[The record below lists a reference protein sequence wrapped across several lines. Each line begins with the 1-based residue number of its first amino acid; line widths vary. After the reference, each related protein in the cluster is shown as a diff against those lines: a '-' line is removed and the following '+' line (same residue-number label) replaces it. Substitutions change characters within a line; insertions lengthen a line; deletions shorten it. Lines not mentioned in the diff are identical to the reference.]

1 MSLTKVSYSMIEGAT
16 ANVLDFGAVGNGVAN
31 DTAAIQAAIDYFG
44 GNQGTVFFP
53 NGSYKLG
60 SNVTGASNITLLGY
74 GAEIV
79 CNGFGFNFANRTDV
93 TIDGL
98 FFNQTFVTG
107 TPTTITSG
115 TNRLTVKNCYFY
127 GGGFYGIALSGDD
140 HSIIN
145 NRFTDTPSQS
155 HVVQN
160 STYNT
165 IITGNQFF
173 DIGLGYNLL
182 VRNSFGTTISNNT
195 FKNITNNPIFLDT
208 GTIKATV
215 TNNVLLNCG
224 DNGILTGNDLSGSI
238 PEFITIANNVID
250 DSPDAGIGIIYGE
263 NITIANN
270 VLTNNGATGA
280 EGYNS
285 GIYLSGNAKYVSITG
300 NTLNNRSYNP
310 SAVYGIYAFYADTG
324 ADTTQTTYIQIANNV
339 YSGYASGRNLQ
350 IPFSAGGV
358 SWQPAKM
365 QILEGASREYPSN
378 ANLNFEAW
386 ASTLPDNITG
396 LTTFGFSG
404 SGATC
409 TKETSTVVYGNS
421 AKIVGGAGAGILS
434 ATLTALNFFEEPCL
448 VEVTAFVKPNSASDG
463 GYVELGASISGGS
476 PAPSQKVTFGGDTG
490 DWRAVTL
497 RMVVGDTSNLNIKFV
512 ANAGQTV
519 FFDETT
525 VKIQIYN
532 N

>member
-1 MSLTKVSYSMIEGAT
+1 MSLTKVTYAMIEGAV
-16 ANVLDFGAVGNGVAN
+16 ANVLDFGAAGDGVTN
-31 DTAAIQAAIDYFG
+31 DTAAIQAAIDSFNG
-44 GNQGTVFFP
+44 SQGTVFFP

-60 SNVTGASNITLLGY
+60 SNVTGASNITLFGY
-74 GAEIV
+74 GAEII
-79 CNGFGFNFANRTDV
+79 CNGFGFNFANTTDV
-93 TIDGL
+93 VIDGL
-98 FFNQTFVTG
+98 FFDQTYVSG
-107 TPTTITSG
+107 TPTTINGG
-115 TNRLTVKNCYFY
+115 TDRFTIQNCYFY
-127 GGGFYGIALSGDD
+127 GGGFYGIALGGND
-140 HSIIN
+140 HSVIN

-155 HVVQN
+155 HIVLN
-160 STYNT
+160 SAYST
-165 IITGNQFF
+165 IISENQFF
-173 DIGLGYNLL
+173 DINLGYNIL

-195 FKNITNNPIFLDT
+195 FKDITNNPIFLDT
-208 GTIKATV
+208 GTVIASV
-215 TNNVLLNCG
+215 TNNVLRNCG
-224 DNGILTGNDLSGSI
+224 DSGILLGNDLAGAI

-250 DSPDAGIGIIYGE
+250 NSPDAGIGVIYGS

-270 VLTNNGATGA
+270 VLTNNGSTGA

-285 GIYLSGNAKYVSITG
+285 GIYLSGNATYVSITG
-300 NTLNNRSYNP
+300 NTLINRSYNP
-310 SAVYGIYAFYADTG
+310 AAVYGIYAFFADTG
-324 ADTTQTTYIQIANNV
+324 ANTTQTTFIQISGNV

-365 QILEGASREYPSN
+365 QILEGAAIQYPTN

-396 LTTFGFSG
+396 LTTFSFSG
-404 SGATC
+404 TGATC

-421 AKIVGGAGAGILS
+421 AKIVGGAGAGILT
-434 ATLTALNFFEEPCL
+434 ATLTGLNFFQEPCA
-448 VEVTAFVKPNSASDG
+448 VEVTVFVKPNTASDG

-497 RMVVGDTSNLNIKFV
+497 RMVVGVTTNLNIKFV
-512 ANAGQTV
+512 ANAGNTV

-525 VKIQIYN
+525 VNIQIYN